1 VGLTFF
7 KACSSILTFQP
18 ILSVDHQ
25 NYSAPVSQS
34 VFLRKYFIYGKP
46 LGRMKTE
53 IKKRIPAHFL
63 RGYSLTREEIILI
76 VCLNI
81 REHFVLQSN
90 AEFVRFLRKYP

>member
-34 VFLRKYFIYGKP
+34 VFLKEVFYLWETVGKDENRDKKENTRALSTRVFFNQRGNYFNCLLEYP
-46 LGRMKTE
+46 RTFRAT
-53 IKKRIPAHFL
+53 IK
-63 RGYSLTREEIILI
+63 
-76 VCLNI
+76 C
-81 REHFVLQSN
+81 
-90 AEFVRFLRKYP
+90 